1 MECPLSR
8 ACADLVSQTLSCDAS
23 ATPLRQYVVRT
34 RVATFTIGR
43 FYRPPVNVHGLRFYL
58 YTGSKSQ
65 ITLIL
70 PSDGTC
76 TQVEPRPGAP
86 GVGPSSSSSS
96 MVLRTLLLRRVVFH
110 PRWRTKFMKTPAKS
124 CAFTLREP

>member
-1 MECPLSR
+1 MDCPLSR
-8 ACADLVSQTLSCDAS
+8 ACSDLVSQPLSCAAS
-23 ATPLRQYVVRT
+23 PYTTLFRSVRT

-43 FYRPPVNVHGLRFYL
+43 FYRPPVHVHGLRFYL

-76 TQVEPRPGAP
+76 TRVEPSPGAD
-86 GVGPSSSSSS
+86 GWGSEGGKEEGCGRNDFADAS
-96 MVLRTLLLRRVVFH
+96 
-110 PRWRTKFMKTPAKS
+110 
-124 CAFTLREP
+124 